1 MPYKNIC
8 RNNFIKE
15 KYELKL
21 LLADNIK
28 RNEKHLKIYVILYTK
43 VFILPMIK
51 TNFLLTK

>member
-8 RNNFIKE
+8 RNNFIKG

-21 LLADNIK
+21 RLADNIK
-28 RNEKHLKIYVILYTK
+28 RNEKQLKIYVILYTK
-43 VFILPMIK
+43 VFILSMIK